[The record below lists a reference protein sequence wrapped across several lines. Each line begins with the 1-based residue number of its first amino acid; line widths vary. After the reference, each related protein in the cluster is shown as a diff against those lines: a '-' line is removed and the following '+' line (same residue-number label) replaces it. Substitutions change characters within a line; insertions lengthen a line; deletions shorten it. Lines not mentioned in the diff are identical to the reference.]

1 MAGEAARPRTGEL
14 IVTGVPAE
22 PGLAVGMSEEAR
34 GAFSPRPALVLLC
47 ALLVI
52 DFASRQFVV
61 TAFPYLWA
69 EFAAS
74 EVQLGALVSAV
85 SVVVALGA
93 FPIALTVDRWS
104 RVREIA
110 VTVWSGATAAC
121 AFADR
126 HRGRPGRVRAGR
138 VGVAGGSVSPRA
150 MVDRAGRTGLAAG
163 FAFCRGSRSYGRDR
177 ARVGLTPSLSGSGC
191 KAISSTPRLSRRAMI
206 PYSAAWSTMA
216 PRSSVSGPRTP
227 TGRSG
232 CSAATISGLIRPRTR
247 NVYSLPTVP
256 PQLLPPRLL
265 PLRQGR

>member
-22 PGLAVGMSEEAR
+22 LGLAVGMSEEAR

-52 DFASRQFVV
+52 DFAGRQVAV

-138 VGVAGGSVSPRA
+138 VGVAGGNVSPRA

-163 FAFCRGSRSYGRDR
+163 SRSAGDLGPTGGTGRGSG
-177 ARVGLTPSLSGSGC
+177 
-191 KAISSTPRLSRRAMI
+191 SRRRC
-206 PYSAAWSTMA
+206 PEVAAR
-216 PRSSVSGPRTP
+216 RS
-227 TGRSG
+227 
-232 CSAATISGLIRPRTR
+232 
-247 NVYSLPTVP
+247 VP
-256 PQLLPPRLL
+256 
-265 PLRQGR
+265 RQGSRGER

>member
-110 VTVWSGATAAC
+110 VRCGAVRRPRARSRIGIGVGQAGFGPAGSALLRATFPPERWSTVLAVLAWPLVS
-121 AFADR
+121 R
-126 HRGRPGRVRAGR
+126 S
-138 VGVAGGSVSPRA
+138 AGGLGP
-150 MVDRAGRTGLAAG
+150 TGG
-163 FAFCRGSRSYGRDR
+163 TGRGS
-177 ARVGLTPSLSGSGC
+177 C
-191 KAISSTPRLSRRAMI
+191 SRRRC
-206 PYSAAWSTMA
+206 PEVAAR
-216 PRSSVSGPRTP
+216 RS
-227 TGRSG
+227 
-232 CSAATISGLIRPRTR
+232 
-247 NVYSLPTVP
+247 VP
-256 PQLLPPRLL
+256 
-265 PLRQGR
+265 RQGSRGER